1 MKKIV
6 FLILS
11 IVLLAGCEES
21 TNGVQIQTISVT
33 VNADEWQYTQEGVND
48 QYNNNYFYAVIS
60 MPEITENVF
69 DYGEVKAY
77 AVYDR
82 WNIETACKQ
91 QLPFVL
97 HKEEVNNL
105 GEWYYYTETVDFTYG
120 IEWAMVNYTR
130 SDFLYEDSVAIA
142 PPAMDFDIVITYP
155 QE

>member
-1 MKKIV
+1 MKKIL
-6 FLILS
+6 FF
-11 IVLLAGCEES
+11 VLMCCALVSCDYEVDGARLK
-21 TNGVQIQTISVT
+21 TIRVT
-33 VNADEWQYTQEGVND
+33 VNASDWQYTQQDASD
-48 QYNNNYFYAVIS
+48 QFNNNYFYAAIP

-120 IEWAMVNYTR
+120 IEWAMVNFTR

-155 QE
+155 QD